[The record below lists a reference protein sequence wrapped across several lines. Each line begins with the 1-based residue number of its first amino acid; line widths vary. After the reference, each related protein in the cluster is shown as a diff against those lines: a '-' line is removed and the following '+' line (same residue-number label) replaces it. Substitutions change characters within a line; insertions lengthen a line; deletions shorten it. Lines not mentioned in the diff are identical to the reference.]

1 MPRPSVYYGTW
12 LTVSTSRRKVSNKYA
27 SMQLRYFAD
36 RRRNPVGYATN
47 RKSRKYKYYRNLMT
61 VHSRFEITNQ
71 SNTEKRLAQ
80 LFLRGHDVVRQS
92 RINHN
97 RFQVQAVLTVVFE
110 DGSTINVST
119 PVVELASFRHD
130 RKKLVKY
137 FMRRLSETVLDFD
150 GHVGQFSVIVSK
162 GRMDEVGGSFYDTE
176 YKVYLSVNYIVKK
189 YAILK

>member
-1 MPRPSVYYGTW
+1 MPKLNPYYGTW

-36 RRRNPVGYATN
+36 QRRKPIAYATN
-47 RKSRKYKYYRNLMT
+47 RKSRKYKFYRNLMT

-80 LFLRGHDVVRQS
+80 LFLRGHDVVRQA

-110 DGSTINVST
+110 DGGSVNVST
-119 PVVELASFRHD
+119 PVIELASFRHD
-130 RKKLVKY
+130 RKKLVRY
-137 FMRRLSETVLDFD
+137 FMRRLGETILDFGESLD
-150 GHVGQFSVIVSK
+150 QFSVRFSK
-162 GRMDEVGGSFYDTE
+162 GVLATFDYTGE
-176 YKVYLSVNYIVKK
+176 YRVFLSVNYIVRKH
-189 YAILK
+189 AILK